1 MALFLDTGFVLALE
15 DTDDQHHQK
24 AKTFWSDFRSDPIPL
39 ITTSY
44 IFDETV
50 TLIRKHLG
58 HARAVSVAQRLRT
71 SPLVTLLHLS
81 ESDFDAGWDWFE
93 RYADKKFSFTDCTS
107 FAVMKRLKVKTA
119 LSFDKHFTQA
129 GFDQKP

>member
-1 MALFLDTGFVLALE
+1 M
-15 DTDDQHHQK
+15 
-24 AKTFWSDFRSDPIPL
+24 
-39 ITTSY
+39 
-44 IFDETV
+44 
-50 TLIRKHLG
+50 
-58 HARAVSVAQRLRT
+58 
-71 SPLVTLLHLS
+71 TLLHLS
-81 ESDFDAGWDWFE
+81 ESDFDTGWDWFE